1 MRRFV
6 LGWKKLGY
14 ESRLRA
20 RVISYADD
28 LVICC
33 RGSGEAAMA
42 AMRSMMRRLKLPV
55 NETKTQLR
63 RIPDESV
70 DFLGYTIGRCYS
82 PRTGRAYVGTRPS
95 RKAVQRVCREISDM
109 TQRRWLLLDA
119 QGRVA
124 RINRLL
130 RGWSNYFCLGPVS
143 KAYRSVDRHASRR
156 LRQWLRR
163 KHKVQ
168 GEGTARFPDE
178 YLYQELGLLR
188 LQERTRSFPW
198 ATA

>member
-1 MRRFV
+1 MAV
-6 LGWKKLGY
+6 L
-14 ESRLRA
+14 
-20 RVISYADD
+20 RV
-28 LVICC
+28 
-33 RGSGEAAMA
+33 
-42 AMRSMMRRLKLPV
+42 MMDKLKLPM

-63 RIPDESV
+63 KIPDESV

-82 PRTGRAYVGTRPS
+82 PRTGRAYIGTCPS
-95 RKAVQRVCREISDM
+95 CKVVQRVCREVSDL
-109 TQRRWLLLDA
+109 TSRRWLLLDA
-119 QGRVA
+119 QSRVA

-130 RGWSNYFCLGPVS
+130 LGWSNYFCLGPVS

-156 LRQWLRR
+156 LRQWLRA

-178 YLYQELGLLR
+178 YLHQELGLIRLR
-188 LQERTRSFPW
+188 ERTRNFPW